1 MNKMIL
7 TSLKIKVLPTEKFE
21 LRSLELELG
30 GGAARQGIELVWR
43 KSSGPFFRKLKE
55 RNRPAG

>member
-1 MNKMIL
+1 M
-7 TSLKIKVLPTEKFE
+7 KVLPTEKFE

>member
-21 LRSLELELG
+21 LRSLELEVG

-43 KSSGPFFRKLKE
+43 KSSGPFFRKLKD